1 MIKVVTI
8 FRDSYRVVFFA
19 GGGGRGFVESQKYF
33 SHMKIVMS

>member
-19 GGGGRGFVESQKYF
+19 GGGGGGICRVT
-33 SHMKIVMS
+33 KIF